1 MPSRTKKLPARKSIS
16 AIYDGLSAYYGPVS
30 WEPRYDGISELIFT
44 VLTQHTSDRNAERA
58 FQRLVDYFRIARS
71 HDWMK
76 VLEAT
81 VEQIEPLIRSGGLSN
96 IKAKRIKDILQ
107 QLFQTYES
115 FDLSFLAEL
124 PLSEAKQKLNE
135 LPGVGP
141 KTTAVVLSFAFGMP
155 AFPVDTHI
163 HRVTKRLGLI
173 TKQTSADQ
181 AHDKL
186 EKMIDPQL
194 IFPMHVYLITHGR
207 QLCKARKP
215 LCHACPIE
223 SQCPSSTHIVKN

>member
-58 FQRLVDYFRIARS
+58 FQRLVDYFHIARS

-76 VLEAT
+76 ILEAT
-81 VEQIEPLIRSGGLSN
+81 VEQVEPLIRSGGLSN

-124 PLSEAKQKLNE
+124 PLSEAKRKLNE

-181 AHDKL
+181 
-186 EKMIDPQL
+186 
-194 IFPMHVYLITHGR
+194 
-207 QLCKARKP
+207 
-215 LCHACPIE
+215 